1 LLIALHLNSNG
12 QPFCCK
18 LFQLSKVTF
27 NVQGPNNY
35 KSTIKCPFFLKDLN
49 FLCAKFDAHGN
60 SESMQTTY
68 RIRKSYYYH
77 RYYQKYADFDI
88 FFVPSFA
95 EHLSPEMLI
104 AIAVVVGVV
113 VTILIISI
121 FILYAVRAEM
131 CCCRM
136 DPSGKQK
143 PSDIER

>member
-1 LLIALHLNSNG
+1 M
-12 QPFCCK
+12 
-18 LFQLSKVTF
+18 
-27 NVQGPNNY
+27 Y
-35 KSTIKCPFFLKDLN
+35 KK
-49 FLCAKFDAHGN
+49 
-60 SESMQTTY
+60 
-68 RIRKSYYYH
+68 
-77 RYYQKYADFDI
+77 KYAESVLF
-88 FFVPSFA
+88 FFV

-113 VTILIISI
+113 VTILIISL